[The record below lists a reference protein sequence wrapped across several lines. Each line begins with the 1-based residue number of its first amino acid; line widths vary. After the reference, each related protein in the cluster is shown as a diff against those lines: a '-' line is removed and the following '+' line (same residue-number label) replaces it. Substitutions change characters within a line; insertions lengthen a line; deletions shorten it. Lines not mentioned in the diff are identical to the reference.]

1 MSITQD
7 DDQYYRPNKDRI
19 NYKLD
24 VTSLNVIGW
33 VREKSLGSKDE
44 YMDIFIVFRAK
55 LYIYLLV
62 YMDKCVWTLN

>member
-33 VREKSLGSKDE
+33 
-44 YMDIFIVFRAK
+44 FR
-55 LYIYLLV
+55 
-62 YMDKCVWTLN
+62 